1 MLRRGP
7 FLRLGGV
14 TTPLRPSPPLA
25 QIVARMEADARQGNR
40 AALATLAALAA
51 GGLGMPQSWSGALDR
66 LAQAARL
73 GSQAAQGQLLAL
85 GADPGLGAGDRWG
98 ELAASVRLDAWAAAG
113 AATILSD
120 APRVAAIPGFL
131 TPAVCRWLVAGAV
144 GRVSPARIYGASGAG
159 QIDPGR
165 SNSALELGPLN
176 CDVVM
181 HLVRWRIAAA
191 MGVEVSTLENPQILH
206 YAVGQSFA
214 PHVDYLDPAHPDVA
228 ARGQRHLTFLVYL
241 NDGFEGGETDFSRL
255 GVRRA
260 GAVGEALWFA
270 NVDAAGKGDP
280 RTLHA
285 GLAPTRGEK
294 WLLSQ
299 WIRTRP
305 RPLPV

>member
-1 MLRRGP
+1 
-7 FLRLGGV
+7 
-14 TTPLRPSPPLA
+14 
-25 QIVARMEADARQGNR
+25 MEADARQGNR